1 LAGNPGKE
9 YRMVGIPDGLGA
21 NLQGGA
27 ATLHINHELT
37 QATTSEPEVGRP
49 ANRGA
54 LVSR

>member
-1 LAGNPGKE
+1 
-9 YRMVGIPDGLGA
+9 MVGIPDGLGA